1 MAYTSTDLAN
11 VKAAIVALAT
21 GERAVSVSFGDKQFK
36 YSEVDLDKL
45 RSLRAEIESDI
56 RTASGRGRFLLAQTG
71 SKGL

>member
-11 VKAAIVALAT
+11 VKTAIVALST

-36 YSEVDLDKL
+36 YSEVDLDQL
-45 RSLRAEIESDI
+45 RRLRTEIQAEL
-56 RTASGRGRFLLAQTG
+56 RVASRRPRYVLTQT

>member
-11 VKAAIVALAT
+11 VKAAIMALSM

-36 YSEVDLDKL
+36 YSEVGLDQLRKL
-45 RSLRAEIESDI
+45 RTEIQADRRAS
-56 RTASGRGRFLLAQTG
+56 AGRSRYLLTQT